1 MKKKR
6 QLFKTH
12 LLSVVALC
20 SIVLAFVSC
29 ANEDIAQN
37 STSTDT
43 ENDKNLTTFVA
54 GEPVTR
60 TSMEQ
65 TGKFFWESGD
75 YIYVKDDDNI
85 WRKSSNAPTAKTASF
100 KFKVPGKFGG
110 EATYKVY
117 YPGKNSSNDQVVIS
131 SSQTQVKP
139 NTTDHF
145 GVSGD
150 CGMADATGVLGGNS
164 FSFKLDHQA
173 TYLIFQPYTSNTVLQ
188 NCYLTKIEVNSD
200 DDITDT
206 YTLNPVTGTLSGTG
220 SGKQIVLTTQG
231 SGAYANGFPLT
242 NTTAD
247 VETNGA
253 YMVIKPGTHTLKIR
267 YWVKDIVTNVE
278 GSITKVI
285 PSRGYAANT
294 YYNLAANLNT
304 RVYSGHDYYTWDAQ
318 KNYWFGYEW
327 DSANPTQPTT
337 NGTTGSNAP
346 APVAGSD
353 ASRHPTGAVPF
364 QYLDATTSLFMT
376 LPNSNEISWYVMKGS
391 PRWDADEL
399 WVTMGHLYKGGI
411 WLKKIDKIATDE
423 HVTQAHMKVVAADN
437 TTDLRNNY
445 GIFDNPP
452 STTLPTATEL
462 SDYFYLPALGGH
474 PEGYVGWG
482 FGGSGTL
489 NDVGVAGHFW
499 SSSSYTG
506 YVGPGLSYS
515 SAQGMTFN
523 SSKVSFA
530 RFEIWYGAVA
540 MPFE

>member
-29 ANEDIAQN
+29 ANEDIAHN

-43 ENDKNLTTFVA
+43 ENDNNLTTFVA

-85 WRKSSNAPTAKTASF
+85 WRKSSNAPTAKTAYF

-110 EATYKVY
+110 KATYKVY

-150 CGMADATGVLGGNS
+150 CGMADATGVVGGNS

-206 YTLNPVTGTLSGTG
+206 YTLDPVAGTLSGTG
-220 SGKQIVLTTQG
+220 TGKQIILTTQG

-242 NTTAD
+242 NAAAS

-278 GSITKVI
+278 GTITKVI

-346 APVAGSD
+346 VAGD
-353 ASRHPTGAVPF
+353 ASRSTIPYSGTHYREPGTP
-364 QYLDATTSLFMT
+364 LFKT
-376 LPNSNEISWYVMKGS
+376 LPNSNEMSWYVMKGS

-411 WLKKIDKIATDE
+411 WLKKIEKIASDE

-437 TTDLRNNY
+437 TSDLRTTY
-445 GIFDNPP
+445 GSFGNPP
-452 STTLPTATEL
+452 STVLPTATEL
-462 SDYFYLPALGGH
+462 PDYFYLPALGGH
-474 PEGYVGWG
+474 PDAVVWG
-482 FGGSGTL
+482 RFGGSGTL
-489 NDVGVAGHFW
+489 RDVGVAGHFW
-499 SSSSYTG
+499 SSSSYTNIG
-506 YVGPGLSYS
+506 VGMLSYVG
-515 SAQGMTFN
+515 AQGMTFN
-523 SSKVSFA
+523 SSNVIVDDLNA
-530 RFEIWYGAVA
+530 WYGAIA

>member
-12 LLSVVALC
+12 VLSVVALC

-110 EATYKVY
+110 KATYKVY

-131 SSQTQVKP
+131 SSQTQIKP

-150 CGMADATGVLGGNS
+150 CGMADATGVVGGNS

-206 YTLNPVTGTLSGTG
+206 YTLDPVTGTLSGTG
-220 SGKQIVLTTQG
+220 TGKQIILTTQG
-231 SGAYANGFPLT
+231 SGSYSNGFPLT
-242 NTTAD
+242 NITAD

-278 GSITKVI
+278 GTITKVI

-337 NGTTGSNAP
+337 NGNTGSNAP
-346 APVAGSD
+346 VASD
-353 ASRHPTGAVPF
+353 ASRSTITYSGTHYREPGTP
-364 QYLDATTSLFMT
+364 LFKT
-376 LPNSNEISWYVMKGS
+376 LPNSNEMSWYVMKGS

-411 WLKKIDKIATDE
+411 WLKKIEKIASDE

-437 TTDLRNNY
+437 TSDLRTTY
-445 GIFDNPP
+445 GSFGNPP
-452 STTLPTATEL
+452 STVLPTATEL
-462 SDYFYLPALGGH
+462 PDYFYLPALGGY
-474 PEGYVGWG
+474 PDAVVGWQ

-489 NDVGVAGHFW
+489 RDVGVAGHFW
-499 SSSSYTG
+499 SSSSYTNVG
-506 YVGPGLSYS
+506 AGMMSYVG
-515 SAQGMTFN
+515 AQGMTFN
-523 SSKVSFA
+523 SSNVIVDNLNA
-530 RFEIWYGAVA
+530 WYGAIA

>member
-6 QLFKTH
+6 QFFKTH

-29 ANEDIAQN
+29 ANEDIAHN

-110 EATYKVY
+110 KATYKVY

-150 CGMADATGVLGGNS
+150 CGMADATGVVGGNS

-206 YTLNPVTGTLSGTG
+206 YTLDPVTGTLSGTG
-220 SGKQIVLTTQG
+220 TGKQIILTTQG
-231 SGAYANGFPLT
+231 SGSYSNGFPLT

-278 GSITKVI
+278 GTITKVI
-285 PSRGYAANT
+285 PSRGYTANT

-346 APVAGSD
+346 VASD
-353 ASRHPTGAVPF
+353 ASRSTITYSGTHYREPGTP
-364 QYLDATTSLFMT
+364 LFKT
-376 LPNSNEISWYVMKGS
+376 LPNSNEMSWYVMKGS

-411 WLKKIDKIATDE
+411 WLKKIEKIASDE

-437 TTDLRNNY
+437 TSDLRTTY
-445 GIFDNPP
+445 GSFGNPP
-452 STTLPTATEL
+452 STVLPTATEL
-462 SDYFYLPALGGH
+462 PDYFYLPALGGY
-474 PEGYVGWG
+474 PDAVVGWQ

-489 NDVGVAGHFW
+489 RDVGVAGHFW
-499 SSSSYTG
+499 SSSSYTNVG
-506 YVGPGLSYS
+506 AGMLSYVG
-515 SAQGMTFN
+515 AQGMTFN
-523 SSKVSFA
+523 SSNVIVDDLNA
-530 RFEIWYGAVA
+530 WYGATA

>member
-6 QLFKTH
+6 QFFKTH

-29 ANEDIAQN
+29 ANEDIAHN

-110 EATYKVY
+110 KATYKVY

-150 CGMADATGVLGGNS
+150 CGMADATGVVGGKS

-206 YTLNPVTGTLSGTG
+206 YTLDPVTGTLSGTG
-220 SGKQIVLTTQG
+220 TGKQIILTTQG
-231 SGAYANGFPLT
+231 SGSYSNGFPLT

-278 GSITKVI
+278 GTITKVI
-285 PSRGYAANT
+285 PSRGYTANT

-346 APVAGSD
+346 VASD
-353 ASRHPTGAVPF
+353 ASRSTITYSGTHYREPGTP
-364 QYLDATTSLFMT
+364 LFKT
-376 LPNSNEISWYVMKGS
+376 LPNSNEMSWYVMKGS

-411 WLKKIDKIATDE
+411 WLKKIEKIASDE

-437 TTDLRNNY
+437 TSDLRTTY
-445 GIFDNPP
+445 GSFGNPP
-452 STTLPTATEL
+452 STVLPTATEL
-462 SDYFYLPALGGH
+462 PDYFYLPALGGY
-474 PEGYVGWG
+474 PDAVVGWQ

-489 NDVGVAGHFW
+489 RDVGVAGHFW
-499 SSSSYTG
+499 SSSSYTNVG
-506 YVGPGLSYS
+506 AGMLSYVG
-515 SAQGMTFN
+515 AQGMTFN
-523 SSKVSFA
+523 SSNVIVDDLNA
-530 RFEIWYGAVA
+530 WYGATA

>member
-6 QLFKTH
+6 QFFKTH

-29 ANEDIAQN
+29 ANEDIAHN

-110 EATYKVY
+110 KATYKVY

-150 CGMADATGVLGGNS
+150 CGMADATGVVGGNS

-206 YTLNPVTGTLSGTG
+206 YTLDPVTGTLSGTG
-220 SGKQIVLTTQG
+220 TGKQIILTTQG
-231 SGAYANGFPLT
+231 SGSYSNGFPLT

-278 GSITKVI
+278 GTITKVI
-285 PSRGYAANT
+285 PSRGYTANT

-346 APVAGSD
+346 VASD
-353 ASRHPTGAVPF
+353 ASRSTITYSGTHYREPGTP
-364 QYLDATTSLFMT
+364 LFKT
-376 LPNSNEISWYVMKGS
+376 LPNSNEMSWYVMKGS

-411 WLKKIDKIATDE
+411 WLKKIEKIASDE

-437 TTDLRNNY
+437 TSDLRTTY
-445 GIFDNPP
+445 GSFGNPP
-452 STTLPTATEL
+452 STVLPTATEL
-462 SDYFYLPALGGH
+462 PDYFYLPALGGH
-474 PEGYVGWG
+474 PDAVVWG
-482 FGGSGTL
+482 RFGGSGTL
-489 NDVGVAGHFW
+489 RDVGVAGHFW
-499 SSSSYTG
+499 SSSSYTNIG
-506 YVGPGLSYS
+506 AGMLSYVG
-515 SAQGMTFN
+515 AQGMTFN
-523 SSKVSFA
+523 SSNVIVDDLNA
-530 RFEIWYGAVA
+530 WYGAIA

>member
-6 QLFKTH
+6 QFFKTH

-20 SIVLAFVSC
+20 SIVLAFASC

-37 STSTDT
+37 GTSTDT

-110 EATYKVY
+110 KATYKVY

-150 CGMADATGVLGGNS
+150 CGMADATGVVGGNS

-206 YTLNPVTGTLSGTG
+206 YTLDPVTGTLSGTG
-220 SGKQIVLTTQG
+220 TGKQIILTTQG
-231 SGAYANGFPLT
+231 SGSYSNGFPLT

-278 GSITKVI
+278 GTITKVI

-346 APVAGSD
+346 VVGD
-353 ASRHPTGAVPF
+353 ASRSTIPYSGTHYREPGTP
-364 QYLDATTSLFMT
+364 LFKT
-376 LPNSNEISWYVMKGS
+376 LPNSNEMSWYVMKGS

-411 WLKKIDKIATDE
+411 WLKKIEKIASDE

-437 TTDLRNNY
+437 TSDLRTTY
-445 GIFDNPP
+445 GSFGNPP
-452 STTLPTATEL
+452 STVLPTATEL
-462 SDYFYLPALGGH
+462 PDYFYLPALGGH
-474 PEGYVGWG
+474 PDAVVWG
-482 FGGSGTL
+482 RFGGSGTL
-489 NDVGVAGHFW
+489 RDVGVAGHFW
-499 SSSSYTG
+499 SSSSYTNIG
-506 YVGPGLSYS
+506 AGMMSYVG
-515 SAQGMTFN
+515 AQGMTFN
-523 SSKVSFA
+523 SSNVIVDDLNA
-530 RFEIWYGAVA
+530 WYGATA
-540 MPFE
+540 IPFE